1 MAGMSQIA
9 VRLPDNLIR
18 AVDDVARRL
27 HSTRSE
33 LIRRAVE
40 LHLYR
45 LASEHDAAVYKHL
58 PLTDMELALANDPD
72 GWSATPQW

>member
-1 MAGMSQIA
+1 MSEA
-9 VRLPDNLIR
+9 VVSLPDNLIR
-18 AVDDVARRL
+18 AVDDMARRL

-45 LASEHDAAVYKHL
+45 LASEHDAAVYEQL
-58 PLTDMELALANDPD
+58 PLTDMELALAHDPA

>member
-1 MAGMSQIA
+1 MSQVA

-18 AVDDVARRL
+18 AVDDAAGRL

-33 LIRRAVE
+33 LIRRPLE
-40 LHLYR
+40 LYVHR
-45 LASEHDAAVYKHL
+45 LTSEHDASVYDQL
-58 PLTDMELALANDPD
+58 PLTDMELALADDPE